1 MAIARRYFRYLE
13 HCGPTVPVSALLGA
27 PAGRRMVALRH
38 DIDHDLD
45 AALEMA
51 CWEHRLGARATYFVL
66 PGSAYWGDPDLVDK
80 CLQIQDFGHEVG
92 VHLNALADWYA
103 ARVDDP
109 GESLL
114 LTLSRLRGA
123 GLHIAGGS
131 THGDGLCYSGQF
143 INYWLFAELRPD
155 DPLASES
162 GLSAE
167 GTPSNGAR
175 GGVAYPASHSL
186 VRADGRELPLWSVS
200 MADMGL
206 DYEAMHLPCD
216 RYYTD
221 SGGEWTRSPDPLG
234 EPLDRGRY
242 QINMHPEYWRGQQKL
257 YFFLSTAR
265 SGSKWLSSV
274 LDKASSA
281 ASRHEFMLNHRLQ
294 DGQPVEDKHTAD
306 GFVELQDA
314 PGKALELLAG
324 LRPWVENLGRDY
336 AEVNVYLESFIDEVQ
351 ETYPEAKLVHLHR
364 RPSDVVAS
372 VMNRDWYDTPEDD
385 RHPRQGVEGW
395 GGMGQFR
402 RACWYVRCVNE
413 RLAGRCALR
422 LCFEKMV
429 KGPDELERVLSLA
442 GIAFY
447 PRLAKGLQGRR
458 INEGRRSE
466 FPAYAGWSRA
476 RRAKYHA
483 ICDEVNRLLG
493 YPERSL
499 VMTLAAMAARAVGA
513 LLHGGAYVRP
523 DEGEAAPAQPLDVD
537 IHAGQAS
544 PDMLVER
551 DGKGLR
557 FVPPQGRN
565 GYYLLGGGAW
575 HNAAPGAGW
584 EAQLAHYYRGD
595 LRCTIAGGGSA
606 RLFCLL
612 YAQDGAA
619 IGKRPLVRLRHGK
632 TDYHFSFRPGSGTAT
647 FNLALYMPG
656 GDLPGELRLESLALS
671 MLPLGQE
678 E

>member
-1 MAIARRYFRYLE
+1 MAIARRYFKYLE
-13 HCGPTVPVSALLGA
+13 HCGTTVPVSMLRVA
-27 PAGRRMVALRH
+27 PKGQRVVALRH

-45 AALEMA
+45 MALEMA

-66 PGSAYWGDPDLVDK
+66 PGAAYWDDPGLIDK

-92 VHLNALADWYA
+92 VHLNVLADWYA

-109 GESLL
+109 GAYLL
-114 LTLSRLRGA
+114 ETLAMLRGA
-123 GLHIAGGS
+123 GLRITGGAA
-131 THGDGLCYSGQF
+131 HGDGLCYSGQF
-143 INYWLFAELRPD
+143 INYWLFAELRPN
-155 DPLASES
+155 DPLATES

-167 GTPSNGAR
+167 GTPGSGVR
-175 GGVAYPASHSL
+175 GGIAYPASHAL

-200 MADMGL
+200 MAEMGL

-221 SGGEWTRSPDPLG
+221 SGGEWTRSPDPLD
-234 EPLDRGRY
+234 ESLDRGRY
-242 QINMHPEYWRGQQKL
+242 QINMHPEHWRGQQKL

-274 LDKASSA
+274 LDKASSV

-294 DGQPVEDKHTAD
+294 DGRPVEDKRTAD

-314 PGKALELLAG
+314 PGEAWELLVG
-324 LRPWVENLGRDY
+324 LRPWVEDLGRDY
-336 AEVNVYLESFIDEVQ
+336 AEVNVYLESFMDEVL
-351 ETYPEAKLVHLHR
+351 ETYPEATLVHLHR

-385 RHPRQGVEGW
+385 RHPRQDVDGW
-395 GGMGQFR
+395 EAMGQFQ
-402 RACWYVRCVNE
+402 RACWYARRVNE

-429 KGPDELERVLSLA
+429 KGPDELERVLSAA

-447 PRLAKGLQGRR
+447 PRLAKGFQGRR

-466 FPAYAGWSRA
+466 FPAYTGWSRA
-476 RRAKYHA
+476 RKAKYHA
-483 ICDEVNRLLG
+483 ICDEANRLLG
-493 YPERSL
+493 YPVRSL
-499 VMTLAAMAARAVGA
+499 VMTLAGMAARAAGGLLRGA
-513 LLHGGAYVRP
+513 GRARP
-523 DEGEAAPAQPLDVD
+523 EQGEAAPAQPLDVD
-537 IHAGQAS
+537 IDAGQAS
-544 PDMLVER
+544 PGMQVER
-551 DGKGLR
+551 DGEGLR
-557 FVPPQGRN
+557 LVPQQGRN
-565 GYYLLGGGAW
+565 GYFLLGGGAW
-575 HNAAPGAGW
+575 HKAAPGAGW
-584 EAQLAHYYRGD
+584 EARLAHYYRGD
-595 LRCTIAGGGSA
+595 LRCCISGGGSA

-612 YAQDGAA
+612 YAQDGSSA
-619 IGKRPLVRLRHGK
+619 GKRPLVRLRHDK
-632 TDYHFSFRPGSGTAT
+632 TDYHFSFRPGSATAT

-656 GDLPGELRLESLALS
+656 GDLPDELRVESLALS